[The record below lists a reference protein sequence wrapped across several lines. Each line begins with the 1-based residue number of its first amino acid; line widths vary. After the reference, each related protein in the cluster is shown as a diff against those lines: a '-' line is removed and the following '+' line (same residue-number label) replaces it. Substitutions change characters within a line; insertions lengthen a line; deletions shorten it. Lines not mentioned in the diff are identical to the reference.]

1 MCTEDEL
8 RSVITVHFE
17 VDGVQYEV
25 DLCEQHKADW
35 DSLERARRQFAQ
47 VARAQTE
54 VLQPTRAP
62 SSRRGNDSPERR
74 EENRELRVWAQQEG
88 IELPR
93 AGRIPEEIRTRFRRW
108 RWEQNHP
115 LPDDTREPAQVPPTT
130 PRPGP
135 PPNAPRPPADD
146 ERPRFSVEDAMATY
160 GETRTP

>member
-1 MCTEDEL
+1 MATKTVTVCDMCTEDEL

-88 IELPR
+88 IALPR
-93 AGRIPEEIRTRFRRW
+93 AGRQSREQHTPCRNGGESVLATPICRRQPEQRTGYITRSGRW
-108 RWEQNHP
+108 R
-115 LPDDTREPAQVPPTT
+115 
-130 PRPGP
+130 
-135 PPNAPRPPADD
+135 
-146 ERPRFSVEDAMATY
+146 
-160 GETRTP
+160 